1 MKEGGPW
8 PPFFSQ
14 IRKHQY
20 CVAKKGEMDD
30 NTKIWRLECQA
41 NWTRRGDGRER
52 SYWVIETSVIF
63 LAKRLHH
70 CFSYLKELKAAIRI
84 NTQIFRWW
92 SSLLLN
98 DFQDS
103 YVMSCDFILRS
114 VQVNG
119 SAIHIQPGVVK
130 NILCRPYQYHCES
143 LIVRII
149 FSHLFFASE
158 DHS

>member
-1 MKEGGPW
+1 M
-8 PPFFSQ
+8 
-14 IRKHQY
+14 
-20 CVAKKGEMDD
+20 
-30 NTKIWRLECQA
+30 
-41 NWTRRGDGRER
+41 
-52 SYWVIETSVIF
+52 IETSVIF

-84 NTQIFRWW
+84 NTQVFRWR

-119 SAIHIQPGVVK
+119 SAILKQPGVIK
-130 NILCRPYQYHCES
+130 NILCRP
-143 LIVRII
+143 L
-149 FSHLFFASE
+149 
-158 DHS
+158 